1 VCKEEAVA
9 DVASGADE
17 TAAGPLPEYAIEVRG
32 LQTGYLKRP
41 VVHEITF
48 RCQTGEVTCLFG
60 HNGAGKSSTLK
71 AIAGLLPQY
80 SGEVRLF
87 GEDVSALPISARVR
101 KGVVYLPQERAVFPG
116 LTVEDNLL
124 LGAALERDRSAV
136 AARREMVIDLFPR
149 LGERLGQLAQTMSG
163 GEQRMLSMGIALM
176 AGARA
181 LMLDEPSLGLA
192 PQVNLALLQVAQRL
206 CKEQG
211 VSVLLVEQAIGEA
224 LAFADRVFVVRS
236 GTIVAEHTGD
246 EARVREDWWTVF

>member
-1 VCKEEAVA
+1 MT
-9 DVASGADE
+9 DVASTGKE
-17 TAAGPLPEYAIEVRG
+17 TAADPPVQYAVEVKG
-32 LQTGYLKRP
+32 LQTGYLKKP

-48 RCQTGEVTCLFG
+48 RCRTGEVTCLFG

-87 GEDVSALPISARVR
+87 GEDVSALPISVRVR
-101 KGVVYLPQERAVFPG
+101 RGVVYLPQERAVFTG

-124 LGAALERDRSAV
+124 LGAALEREKSVV
-136 AARREMVIDLFPR
+136 AARRDMVIDLFPR
-149 LGERLGQLAQTMSG
+149 LGERLKQLAQTMSG

-176 AGARA
+176 AGARV

-192 PQVNLALLQVAQRL
+192 PQINLSLLQVTKRL
-206 CKEQG
+206 CEEQG
-211 VSVLLVEQAIGEA
+211 VTVLLVEQAIGEA
-224 LAFADRVFVVRS
+224 LTFADRVFVVRS

-246 EARVREDWWTVF
+246 EARAREDWWTVF